1 MIDNLQPDEQPT
13 KQELQELSSKKPIKI
28 GIGFAV
34 LNNFK
39 GLAETLHSIQT
50 SHDWNLYIK
59 DQWRWNRPLS
69 QAWNE
74 MAMQAFDEGCDY
86 ALICNDD
93 ILFSPDCIDAMV
105 RVHQELNES
114 ENVVMVTPN
123 NIMLE
128 LANPEDILSYSLA
141 EGTPATWSE
150 HPNFS
155 CFLIARDFF
164 EKVGFFDEN
173 FIPAWFEDND
183 SHYRSKLLG
192 YKEICTNQAP
202 MVHYGGVAT
211 SLMDNPSSQASHDYF
226 LKKWGSVTRLLD
238 ETFKTPY
245 NDPELSPNQWKRADG
260 TVVGPLNKEV
270 QNV

>member
-1 MIDNLQPDEQPT
+1 MQDPYDLPT
-13 KQELQELSSKKPIKI
+13 KEELKAMSPKKPIKI
-28 GIGFAV
+28 GIGFSV

-39 GLAETLHSIQT
+39 GFAESVHSIRT
-50 SHDWNLYIK
+50 SHEWNLYMF
-59 DQWRWNRPLS
+59 DQWRLNRPLS
-69 QAWNE
+69 QTWNQ
-74 MAMQAFDEGCDY
+74 MALQAFKDGCDY
-86 ALICNDD
+86 AMLCNDD
-93 ILFSPDCIDAMV
+93 ILFSPGCIDAMV

-128 LANPEDILSYSLA
+128 LANPEDILSYELA
-141 EGTPATWSE
+141 KDTPATWSE

-173 FIPAWFEDND
+173 FIPAWYEDND

-211 SLMDNPSSQASHDYF
+211 SLMDNPNSQPSHDYF

-245 NDPELSPNQWKRADG
+245 NDPDLTPAQWKRANG
-260 TVVGPLNKEV
+260 TVVGPLSKEV
-270 QNV
+270 Q